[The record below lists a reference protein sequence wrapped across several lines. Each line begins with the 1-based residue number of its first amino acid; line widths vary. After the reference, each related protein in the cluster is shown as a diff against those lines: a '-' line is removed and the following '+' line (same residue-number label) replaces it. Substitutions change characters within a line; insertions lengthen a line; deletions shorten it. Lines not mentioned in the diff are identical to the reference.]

1 LSFHLRITISRCI
14 ELVGGDRRFKVSKLM
29 AYILRH
35 SPWEFGLEPDEE
47 GFVELADL
55 IRAIKTVYPWVTE
68 EFIKEIVEKDSKGRY
83 EIRGSK
89 IRARYGHSYPVVL
102 KHEEDTESKVLY
114 HGTIRENLKGILKEG
129 IKPMKRQ
136 YVHLSLSYEDAY
148 YTGRR
153 HGKDVVVL
161 LIDAECLR
169 RKGYKI
175 LKAGKRVRIVKHVPV
190 ECISEILD

>member
-1 LSFHLRITISRCI
+1 
-14 ELVGGDRRFKVSKLM
+14 M

-35 SPWEFGLEPDEE
+35 SPWEFGLKPDEE
-47 GFVELADL
+47 GFVKIEDL
-55 IRAIKTVYPWVTE
+55 VNTVKKVYPWVTE
-68 EFIKEIVEKDSKGRY
+68 EFIREIVEKDSKGRY
-83 EIRGSK
+83 EIRGDK

-102 KHEEDTESKVLY
+102 KYDEDRESKVLY

-129 IKPMKRQ
+129 LKPMKRQ

-148 YTGRR
+148 YTGKR
-153 HGKDVVVL
+153 HGRDVVVL

-175 LKAGKRVRIVKHVPV
+175 FKGREKSKDRKVCPYRLYF
-190 ECISEILD
+190 